1 MPVVE
6 TVWYTIRARRHSP
19 VSCELSALWQNRA
32 HSVVYQYT
40 LFMDR
45 TAPPSVRDTW
55 RHVTYP
61 SEVHYVATSAIEGA
75 IRDAKK
81 RWSQR

>member
-6 TVWYTIRARRHSP
+6 TVWYTIRARRTSP

-40 LFMDR
+40 LDR

-55 RHVTYP
+55 RRVTYP
-61 SEVHYVATSAIEGA
+61 AAVHYVAMNALGGA
-75 IRDAKK
+75 VLDAKK
-81 RWSQR
+81 RLARR